1 MKQLISAETIRQE
14 HAAGKRKLDVALPNT
29 IVTAEARSVAEQL
42 GVALVEVVAAT
53 TPGKASSAAASPCAQ
68 AQAAAGKPSAAEI
81 AAIRAAIIARLP
93 PDCVSG
99 EVIDQLIRKS
109 IDERPCDT
117 ASNARQADRNGG
129 GIKHVQGG
137 SVQFGRFEGAGEGT
151 QVGLADVI
159 TSSDRSPMAAGY
171 MAWSNCFFPWTL
183 GYDEIDVV
191 LEGELHIRSEGKTV
205 IGKAGDVIFIPRGSS
220 IEFGTPGKVRFIYV
234 TYPADWQSA

>member
-53 TPGKASSAAASPCAQ
+53 TPRKASSAATPCAQ
-68 AQAAAGKPSAAEI
+68 AQAAAGKPSATEI
-81 AAIRAAIIARLP
+81 AAIRAAIVARLP
-93 PDCVSG
+93 PDCVSE

-109 IDERPCDT
+109 IDERPCDE
-117 ASNARQADRNGG
+117 ASSGRPADRNGG

-137 SVQFGRFEGAGEGT
+137 SVRFGRFEGAGEGT